1 MFRQTEEELVA
12 DHERVRQLYEL
23 QVKMNFLWHEID
35 VLERSDEAHEGDGP
49 ALALTRRQRADL
61 SKLKVRYEAL
71 EVQERALLRPGR
83 LTDHPVIERR
93 CA

>member
-49 ALALTRRQRADL
+49 AWRSPADNAPT
-61 SKLKVRYEAL
+61 SAN
-71 EVQERALLRPGR
+71 
-83 LTDHPVIERR
+83 
-93 CA
+93 